1 MKYTKT
7 QILGLF
13 LIVLVL
19 SIIYS
24 DYFFTILYSIF
35 FALSIQAAGL
45 YIIYRLSLRPKQECE
60 EESYEDNFIDSEREI
75 LDLQPKISSRSLVRK
90 KTNMP
95 CLCHSE
101 NFKILCSGS
110 DKTMPR
116 LLTIFENLLAND
128 KNFANSLE
136 KACESTVLD
145 KITNKNKGLLSDL

>member
-35 FALSIQAAGL
+35 FALSIQAVGL
-45 YIIYRLSLRPKQECE
+45 YIIYRLSLRPQQECE

-90 KTNMP
+90 KTNM
-95 CLCHSE
+95 
-101 NFKILCSGS
+101 K
-110 DKTMPR
+110 
-116 LLTIFENLLAND
+116 
-128 KNFANSLE
+128 
-136 KACESTVLD
+136 
-145 KITNKNKGLLSDL
+145 